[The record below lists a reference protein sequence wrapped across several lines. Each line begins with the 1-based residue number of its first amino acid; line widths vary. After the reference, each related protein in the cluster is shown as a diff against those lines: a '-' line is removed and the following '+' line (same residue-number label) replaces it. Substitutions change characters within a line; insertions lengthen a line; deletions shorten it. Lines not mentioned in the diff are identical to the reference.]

1 MFAVVGLTNAEV
13 AAGPNTHPHMR
24 LIAALD
30 EQVRQHAF
38 DAGPAE
44 RALVHGFDATDVE
57 ELNQIRDEY
66 LDQGEFAMFSFYNNV
81 ARRACADFG
90 IEIRVLGNVNE
101 VPHPGVVLVDRPYV
115 HP

>member
-1 MFAVVGLTNAEV
+1 
-13 AAGPNTHPHMR
+13 MR

-30 EQVRQHAF
+30 EQMLQHAF

-44 RALVHGFDATDVE
+44 RALVHGLDAADAD
-57 ELNQIRDEY
+57 ELTRLRDEY
-66 LDQGEFAMFSFYNNV
+66 RDQGEFAMFSFYNHV

-101 VPHPGVVLVDRPYV
+101 VPHPGVVLIERPYV